1 MEVASAVTTPSVT
14 IQPGVV
20 ERATIALPTQGEAL
34 TTTDDDDSLTTT
46 TEFDDNDSLTSTTD
60 DNDNLTTTDSN
71 SDNNGDDEGD
81 QSGPNIVMIAAICG
95 SIVALIV
102 TVVVVCVSVILV
114 GRRCGRC
121 TFVKQCADDESPR
134 SEDSVKQRAPRSTKP
149 ILLQKNT
156 AYNQIGLSNLTQDS
170 REFRLRKDLLVS
182 ISQSAAYE
190 ELDCNSE
197 SYETASIQI
206 TKENQNNVIDSEVA
220 SLTSEQQY
228 DTISWPSD
236 SVRISMVAC
245 KAYAVMDT
253 TSEPYAVSENRIFG
267 VEDNRTSGENS
278 KAHDVIEGNLIP
290 LSMNIAYDNLT
301 KAILLEKTADDLV

>member
-1 MEVASAVTTPSVT
+1 MEVASVTIPSVT

-20 ERATIALPTQGEAL
+20 EGATIALPTQGEAL
-34 TTTDDDDSLTTT
+34 ITTDDDDSLTTI
-46 TEFDDNDSLTSTTD
+46 TERD
-60 DNDNLTTTDSN
+60 DNDNLTTDHNDDRN

-81 QSGPNIVMIAAICG
+81 QSGPNIAMIAAICG

-114 GRRCGRC
+114 RRRCGRC

-134 SEDSVKQRAPRSTKP
+134 SEDSVKQRASRSTKS
-149 ILLQKNT
+149 ILLEKNT
-156 AYNQIGLSNLTQDS
+156 AYNQIGSSNLTQDS
-170 REFRLRKDLLVS
+170 KESRLQKDLLVS

-190 ELDCNSE
+190 EMDCDNE
-197 SYETASIQI
+197 GYETVSIQI

-220 SLTSEQQY
+220 SLTSEQRY
-228 DTISWPSD
+228 ESISWPSD

-245 KAYAVMDT
+245 KAYAVMDM

-267 VEDNRTSGENS
+267 VEDNRTLGTNS
-278 KAHDVIEGNLIP
+278 KAHDVIDGNSIK
-290 LSMNIAYDNLT
+290 LSMNRAYVDHVHNNLT
-301 KAILLEKTADDLV
+301 KAIFEKK